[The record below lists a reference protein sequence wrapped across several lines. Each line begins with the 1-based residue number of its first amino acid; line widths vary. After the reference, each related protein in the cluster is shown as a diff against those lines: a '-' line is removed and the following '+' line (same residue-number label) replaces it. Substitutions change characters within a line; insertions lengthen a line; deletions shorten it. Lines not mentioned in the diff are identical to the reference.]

1 MIVDMSKKNKHHYHH
16 VDKKLQRT
24 TVRLLQPIEG
34 RPQTQLGDISVRRKA
49 TDRFQV
55 LGMDIHRVEIQPDA
69 TVGLV
74 TDAGLVVI
82 SEDDYRKMLDLQLPG
97 GQWPRRMG
105 RLPNPPKTE
114 LISTEEAGKLLSV
127 SPNKILAWLRD
138 GTLQAAGTYE
148 NEYRTTCYLLDKA
161 VISSPATRAVL
172 TDKIAAYQRR
182 RDAGKQAAR
191 TRVIHQRR
199 QHDEYLQAIAQAAPT
214 EELRQLLT
222 AAYLLWHL
230 NHRAKREIGVGRT
243 RLYAMK
249 DRMLAALYGH
259 YASNEH
265 TPIDAADTTELRATF
280 ALSDADLAASSLL
293 VHLQRTGI
301 DTSYR
306 PQPAILLYQVRPEP
320 NWEYGTSRAYL
331 SFAIRFQDFRF
342 PFHAPLEKAVA
353 WLPAE
358 VRQAIDA
365 NACQWTDTDR
375 EFTFGGRPATWVEER
390 AIPWRE
396 IEDGLAA
403 IYQALT
409 GQDKREFTALP
420 PRPGSIA

>member
-1 MIVDMSKKNKHHYHH
+1 MSKKKRQHYHH
-16 VDKKLQRT
+16 VDRKLQRI
-24 TVRLLQPIEG
+24 TVQLLRPVDG
-34 RPQTQLGDISVRRKA
+34 RPQTQLGGISVRRKA
-49 TDRFQV
+49 IDRFQV
-55 LGMDIHRVEIQPDA
+55 LGMDVHRVEILPDA

-82 SEDDYRKMLDLQLPG
+82 SNDDYHKMLDLQLPG

-105 RLPNPPKTE
+105 RLPDPPKTE
-114 LISTEEAGKLLSV
+114 LISTEEAGKLLGV

-148 NEYRTTCYLLDKA
+148 NEYKTTCYLLDKA
-161 VISSPATRAVL
+161 VASSPATRAVL
-172 TDKIAAYQRR
+172 ADKIAAYQKR
-182 RDAGKQAAR
+182 RDAGKQALR
-191 TRVIHQRR
+191 TRVTHQR
-199 QHDEYLQAIAQAAPT
+199 QHHDEYLQAIAQAAPT
-214 EELRQLLT
+214 EELRQLLG

-230 NHRAKREIGVGRT
+230 NHRAKRELGVGRA

-259 YASNEH
+259 HASKEH
-265 TPIDAADTTELRATF
+265 MPIDAAVTSELRTTF

-306 PQPAILLYQVRPEP
+306 PQPAILLYRVRSEP
-320 NWEYGTSRAYL
+320 NWEYGASREYL

-358 VRQAIDA
+358 VRQAISA
-365 NACQWTDTDR
+365 NVHQWADNDQ

-420 PRPGSIA
+420 PRPGRTA